1 MTNATVTDS
10 TVGSLSEAAD
20 LMWRQQTGSLVIVD
34 GGEIVGM
41 LTERD
46 VLRTIA
52 IGKDVDSAVVGDVMT
67 RDVVTT
73 TPDTSVR
80 DAARIMAQHW
90 FRHLPVVDDS
100 GRLVGIVS
108 QRDVT
113 GVFAALGRALTEGQM
128 RPWRSRSRSRIS
140 WSSKMSS
147 DGASGSSSRPAARSS
162 RNLFIGATKM

>member
-1 MTNATVTDS
+1 MRVADIMTNATVTDS
-10 TVGSLSEAAD
+10 TIGSLSDAAD

-34 GGEIVGM
+34 GGEVVGM

-52 IGKDVDSAVVGDVMT
+52 NGKDVNSVVVGDVMT
-67 RDVVTT
+67 RDVIAT

-80 DAARIMAQHW
+80 DAARLMAQHW
-90 FRHLPVVDDS
+90 FRHLPVVDDG

-113 GVFAALGRALTEGQM
+113 GVFAALVREPGVPEIDTDALVREK
-128 RPWRSRSRSRIS
+128 RL
-140 WSSKMSS
+140 
-147 DGASGSSSRPAARSS
+147 AR
-162 RNLFIGATKM
+162 LEHGDLD

>member
-1 MTNATVTDS
+1 MRVAEIMTNATVTDS

-52 IGKDVDSAVVGDVMT
+52 IGKDVNSAVVGDVMT

-113 GVFAALGRALTEGQM
+113 GVFAALVREAGVPEIDTDALVRE
-128 RPWRSRSRSRIS
+128 RRL
-140 WSSKMSS
+140 
-147 DGASGSSSRPAARSS
+147 AR
-162 RNLFIGATKM
+162 LEHGDLD